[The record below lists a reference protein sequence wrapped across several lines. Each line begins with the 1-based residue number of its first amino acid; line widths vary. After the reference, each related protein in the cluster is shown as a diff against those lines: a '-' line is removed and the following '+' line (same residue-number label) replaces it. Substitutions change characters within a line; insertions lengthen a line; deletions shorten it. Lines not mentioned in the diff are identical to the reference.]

1 MYSQKKLPGDFCCLT
16 KMKELEN
23 LMLRSIF
30 FEGAWKILF
39 YVCLCCFG
47 SGVEGRQRG
56 TMFKACGFGIYIH
69 VSTGQKA
76 PSK

>member
-1 MYSQKKLPGDFCCLT
+1 
-16 KMKELEN
+16 
-23 LMLRSIF
+23 MLRSIF